1 VINDPAVDTFESM
14 SAMGSSSP
22 YLVLYATKFTLPY
35 IPLIFTIGKSDGT
48 IIRVAEINDPIN
60 IGDVNPPSKQS
71 YRF

>member
-1 VINDPAVDTFESM
+1 MIDDPAVDTFESM

-22 YLVLYATKFTLPY
+22 YLVLYATKSILPY
-35 IPLIFTIGKSDGT
+35 IPLIFTISKSDGF
-48 IIRVAEINDPIN
+48 IVRVAEINDLS